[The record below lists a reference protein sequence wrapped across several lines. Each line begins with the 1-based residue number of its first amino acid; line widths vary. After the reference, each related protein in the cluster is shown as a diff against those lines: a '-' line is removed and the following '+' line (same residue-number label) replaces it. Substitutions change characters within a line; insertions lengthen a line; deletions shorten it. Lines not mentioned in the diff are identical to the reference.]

1 MIIVNYPEVYVVYS
15 HLERSDNFE
24 LLSVFNEGM
33 IGLFAY
39 CSGYCV
45 F

>member
-1 MIIVNYPEVYVVYS
+1 MIIVNYPEVYVVKS
-15 HLERSDNFE
+15 HLERLDTFA
-24 LLSVFNEGM
+24 LLGVFNEGM